1 MVGLEIQQEE
11 RAGCMTLRLKG
22 TLDGQTARLLRS
34 SLDALGTTRE
44 VEVDFTHLREF
55 RDSAVGVLTTGL
67 VDRKVRMRGLD
78 RHQQRMFRYFGLSLG
93 ETTPSNAYYRPEEVL
108 A

>member
-1 MVGLEIQQEE
+1 MVGLQIHQEE
-11 RAGCMTLRLKG
+11 RAGCLTLRLTG
-22 TLDGQTARLLRS
+22 TLDGQTACLLRT
-34 SLDALGTTRE
+34 SLEALGTQE

-55 RDSAVGVLTTGL
+55 RDSAVGVITHGL

-78 RHQQRMFRYFGLSLG
+78 RHQQRMFRYFGVSLG
-93 ETTPSNAYYRPEEVL
+93 EPSRAYYMPEEVL